1 MTGNSICS
9 AASFGSA
16 ALRSALLFAFTAP
29 LVKKRLLRSAE
40 RSKRK
45 IKNKFSAEDAQS
57 VSGGHFKSSAPRVR
71 QGFSTA
77 FCKKIRL
84 QWQKSMVK

>member
-45 IKNKFSAEDAQS
+45 IKNKFSAEDAES
-57 VSGGHFKSSAPRVR
+57 VSGGHFKSSTPAAVI
-71 QGFSTA
+71 GETNA
-77 FCKKIRL
+77 FPHIINR
-84 QWQKSMVK
+84 